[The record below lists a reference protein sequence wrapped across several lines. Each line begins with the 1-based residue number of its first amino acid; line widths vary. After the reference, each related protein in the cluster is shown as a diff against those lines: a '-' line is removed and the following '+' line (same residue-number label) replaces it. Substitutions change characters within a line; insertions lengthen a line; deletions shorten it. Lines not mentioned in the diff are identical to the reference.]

1 MGRRL
6 YLQDFSFYTKN
17 IKSTKE
23 IFARIF
29 ARITTFKTFH
39 LLLVIIIIPK
49 MLKVSSITFD
59 WKLPQNEHI
68 TYCATLELLNSDSLI
83 SLAVKRVGLV
93 GPCAGTMGWVGSVL

>member
-23 IFARIF
+23 IF

-68 TYCATLELLNSDSLI
+68 TYCATLELLNSDSLS